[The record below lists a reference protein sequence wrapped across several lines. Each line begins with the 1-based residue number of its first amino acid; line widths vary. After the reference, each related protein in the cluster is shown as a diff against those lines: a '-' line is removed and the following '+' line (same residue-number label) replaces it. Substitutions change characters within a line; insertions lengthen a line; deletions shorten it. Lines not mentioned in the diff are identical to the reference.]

1 MGWPTKHV
9 YMNVADKHAIQ
20 RTVSADQH
28 KQRRH
33 VQSSLTWIL
42 GWTCHVMMFDKVISV
57 GYLYTKL

>member
-28 KQRRH
+28 REGLF
-33 VQSSLTWIL
+33 SLPL
-42 GWTCHVMMFDKVISV
+42 HE
-57 GYLYTKL
+57 Y